1 MFLSTISMHS
11 CMIIH
16 YNREQENYCCSCL
29 QAFRAAEKLKY
40 YIKDCFKIN
49 DKETI
54 KMPKKGI
61 YIKFKNFRR
70 KSKSPFMIH
79 AGFESILVSEDN
91 AKPNPNE
98 PYTNKYQKR
107 IACSYG
113 Y

>member
-1 MFLSTISMHS
+1 MHS

-16 YNREQENYCCSCL
+16 YIVNKKIINNNCL
-29 QAFRAAEKLKY
+29 KAFRTAEKLKY